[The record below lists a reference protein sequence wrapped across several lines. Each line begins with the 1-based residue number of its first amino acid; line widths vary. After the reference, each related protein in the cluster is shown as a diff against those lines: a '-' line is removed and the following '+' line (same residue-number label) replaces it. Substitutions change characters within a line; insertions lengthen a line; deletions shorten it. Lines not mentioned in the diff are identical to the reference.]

1 MEQKPI
7 YANNHTSNCMKKTAI
22 FIFAAYILFL
32 SGCCTTPHVTKWEYK
47 VVTAPELTGTMG
59 QPNQEVAQRK
69 RANEQEFL
77 NELGKDG
84 WMVVSEDSGTFYLR
98 RPVK

>member
-1 MEQKPI
+1 
-7 YANNHTSNCMKKTAI
+7 MKKTVI
-22 FIFAAYILFL
+22 FIFAACTLFFT
-32 SGCCTTPHVTKWEYK
+32 GCCTTPHVAKWEYK

-59 QPNQEVAQRK
+59 QPNLEVARQK

-84 WMVVSEDSGTFYLR
+84 WMMVSEDSGIFYLR
-98 RPVK
+98 RPLK